1 MVRIPGGIK
10 GENSAL
16 DFNYF
21 DQRKAYGKPQAMIW
35 ADNPGDVVQSG
46 ADYDE
51 IGVVTP
57 KGNEGTNFIILSDHN
72 RSSISIDRMRIENRV
87 RMISGGMRSY
97 YTDDKANISVSW
109 NLLPSRAY
117 QEKVVVDENGKVGK
131 REDVSNLL
139 VPTNP
144 YSQEPYLS
152 NSLPEDEDDP
162 RYDPN
167 FPENVYN
174 AGVGVFPVSEY
185 TADGGVGG
193 IDMLEWYRN
202 TIGPMWVFLAYDK
215 YRYDKDT
222 DQNLMNNGITND
234 YRYSERIQMF
244 FSSFNYSVEKRGLY
258 DMWNISVSLEEV

>member
-1 MVRIPGGIK
+1 MVRIPGGIE

-117 QEKVVVDENGKVGK
+117 QERVVVEVVEAMGEEIVRVGK
-131 REDVSNLL
+131 REDENNLL

-144 YSQEPYLS
+144 YSQEPFLS
-152 NSLPEDEDDP
+152 D
-162 RYDPN
+162 
-167 FPENVYN
+167 
-174 AGVGVFPVSEY
+174 PVSEY